1 MSYYYIGTLDP
12 RNPSRWTYQTSVKST
27 GAILDALRA
36 AGFSVSVVQG
46 SESVS
51 PFLDELAISKP
62 GGTRDEV
69 EAICESIDPTR
80 TIAPPPSDKKMPED
94 FPRRR

>member
-1 MSYYYIGTLDP
+1 MSYYYIGTVDP
-12 RNPSRWTYQTSVKST
+12 RNPNRWTYQTSVKST
-27 GAILDALRA
+27 GAILTALRA

-51 PFLDELAISKP
+51 PFLDELAISKR
-62 GGTRDEV
+62 GGTREEV

-80 TIAPPPSDKKMPED
+80 TIVPPPPPKDMPED

>member
-12 RNPSRWTYQTSVKST
+12 RNPSRWNYQVSVKST
-27 GAILDALRA
+27 GAILSALRE
-36 AGFSVSVVQG
+36 AGFSVFVVQG

-62 GGTRDEV
+62 GATREEV
-69 EAICESIDPTR
+69 EAICESVDPTR
-80 TIAPPPSDKKMPED
+80 TIAASPPPRETPGNFS
-94 FPRRR
+94 RRG

>member
-12 RNPSRWTYQTSVKST
+12 RNPGRWTYQTSVKST
-27 GAILDALRA
+27 EAILNALRA

-62 GGTRDEV
+62 GATREDV
-69 EAICESIDPTR
+69 DAICESIDPTR
-80 TIAPPPSDKKMPED
+80 TIAAPPLNRDLGGD
-94 FPRRR
+94 FPRNR

>member
-12 RNPSRWTYQTSVKST
+12 RNPGRWTFQTSVKST
-27 GAILDALRA
+27 GAIISALRN

-51 PFLDELAISKP
+51 PFLDELNISKP
-62 GGTRDEV
+62 GATREEV
-69 EAICESIDPTR
+69 EVICESIDPTR
-80 TIAPPPSDKKMPED
+80 TIAAPPSDRGMGGD
-94 FPRRR
+94 FPRKR

>member
-1 MSYYYIGTLDP
+1 MSYYFIGALDP
-12 RNPSRWTYQTSVKST
+12 RNPSRWTFQTSVKST
-27 GAILDALRA
+27 GAILNALRD

-46 SESVS
+46 SGSVS
-51 PFLDELAISKP
+51 SFLDELDISKP
-62 GGTRDEV
+62 GATREDV

-80 TIAPPPSDKKMPED
+80 TIAAPPSDRGLPGD

>member
-12 RNPSRWTYQTSVKST
+12 RNPSRWNYQVSVKST
-27 GAILDALRA
+27 GAIISALRN

-51 PFLDELAISKP
+51 PFLDELNISKP
-62 GGTRDEV
+62 GATREDV

-80 TIAPPPSDKKMPED
+80 TIAASPLPGETPRG
-94 FPRRR
+94 FPRRG